1 MQSQGGNYKDK
12 VCLVSA
18 AKNSFIEADK
28 LHAGKSKGKAALMLL
43 KSFLFINNHLF
54 RRGFYHG
61 CILILIT
68 HVSPMTSTTPTTK
81 MIIVVVVMIM
91 RAVISG

>member
-1 MQSQGGNYKDK
+1 MQRQGGNYKDK
-12 VCLVSA
+12 VCLLSA

-68 HVSPMTSTTPTTK
+68 HASPMTRTTTATK
-81 MIIVVVVMIM
+81 MMIAVVVMIM

>member
-61 CILILIT
+61 CIIILIT
-68 HVSPMTSTTPTTK
+68 PHLPQRSITLK
-81 MIIVVVVMIM
+81 CK
-91 RAVISG
+91 

>member
-68 HVSPMTSTTPTTK
+68 HVSPMTSTTTK